1 MPVIVE
7 TPSRVSAIQRREAI
21 VQQVYQPETEMRLCL
36 IAIPLLFVASMT
48 LAQAD
53 TKPPFEWKTSGS
65 SVEDFHMEFVTN
77 HEADQTTA
85 KGVVLAYAAFS
96 DNRESTAKMM
106 KQVGVKWDAAVRK
119 SLGKYEKELLT
130 DDAIRLITS
139 HEDDPAAGAED
150 TIRTQRATKVTGEVT
165 DKAGI
170 TWVSTSQSVDTRQ
183 RKKGSDKWSSSTQEL
198 IRRFGCKKGTD
209 GKWRIMKIEQNG
221 QEDYSMLLFILY
233 AQKLEAAAKAVP
245 EADTTTAKGAAK
257 SLFESLLRRREKFD
271 NTVHAKGLDDWLDAL
286 KPLFTEDYFNAQDD
300 MAEQWVKQ
308 KPVEAPREVESV
320 KDGAN
325 DLKVVKFKP
334 RDQWTGAIEIR
345 VKKTDAGWRVV
356 SACVYELGTND
367 DGKIGWIELEEPN
380 LYKLANR

>member
-1 MPVIVE
+1 
-7 TPSRVSAIQRREAI
+7 
-21 VQQVYQPETEMRLCL
+21 MRLCL
-36 IAIPLLFVASMT
+36 IAIPLLFVVSVT

-65 SVEDFHMEFVTN
+65 SVEDFHMEFVAN

-130 DDAIRLITS
+130 DEAIRAITS

-150 TIRTQRATKVTGEVT
+150 TIRTQRALKVTGEAA

-170 TWVSTSQSVDTRQ
+170 TWVSTSQSIETRQ

-198 IRRFGCKKGTD
+198 KRSFGCKKGSD
-209 GKWRIMKIEQNG
+209 GKWRILKIEQNG
-221 QEDYSMLLFILY
+221 QEDYSMLLFVLY
-233 AQKLEAAAKAVP
+233 AQKLDASAKPVP
-245 EADTTTAKGAAK
+245 AADTTTAKGAAK
-257 SLFESLLRRREKFD
+257 SLFESLLARRAQFD
-271 NTVHAKGLDDWLDAL
+271 TTVHAKGLDDWLGFL
-286 KPLFTEDYFNAQDD
+286 KPLFTETYVKTQDEL
-300 MAEQWVKQ
+300 ASQWIEQKA
-308 KPVEAPREVESV
+308 VEAPREVESV
-320 KDGAN
+320 TDADGG
-325 DLKVVKFKP
+325 LKVVKFKP
-334 RDQWTGAIEIR
+334 RDQWTGAIEVY
-345 VKKTDAGWRVV
+345 VKKVEGTWRVV
-356 SACVYELGTND
+356 RASYQELSTNEK
-367 DGKIGWIELEEPN
+367 GKIGWVEMDEPN